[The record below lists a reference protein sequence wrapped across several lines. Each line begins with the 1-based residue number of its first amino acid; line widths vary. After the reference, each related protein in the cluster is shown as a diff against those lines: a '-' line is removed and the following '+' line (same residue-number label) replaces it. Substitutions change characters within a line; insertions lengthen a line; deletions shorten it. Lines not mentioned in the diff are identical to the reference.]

1 MSEPNGLFFIDGQLV
16 PINIEEVTCN
26 RFSSS
31 QVRGIL
37 CEGLDPMSVLRTLNK
52 RVSNSRYGYPRN
64 VNIEKVIFNDPATIV
79 IWTDKTK
86 TIVKCQPGDE
96 FDKELG
102 LAMCISKKYFGNKG
116 NYNEVFKKFIP
127 EEIDLSVEKKRD
139 FLEEYCSGK
148 MCIGCLLI
156 DNECRCGKGQHFKSK
171 RGNKYDMSDEQI
183 NRVYDKVMRKMEE

>member
-1 MSEPNGLFFIDGQLV
+1 MLEPNGLFFIDGQLV
-16 PINIEEVTCN
+16 PINIGEVTRN
-26 RFSSS
+26 RFSPS

-127 EEIDLSVEKKRD
+127 EEIDVSVEKKEI
-139 FLEEYCSGK
+139 F
-148 MCIGCLLI
+148 
-156 DNECRCGKGQHFKSK
+156 
-171 RGNKYDMSDEQI
+171 
-183 NRVYDKVMRKMEE
+183 

>member
-52 RVSNSRYGYPRN
+52 KVSNSRYGYPRN

-86 TIVKCQPGDE
+86 TIVKCQPRDE

-127 EEIDLSVEKKRD
+127 EEIDLSVEKKEI
-139 FLEEYCSGK
+139 F
-148 MCIGCLLI
+148 
-156 DNECRCGKGQHFKSK
+156 
-171 RGNKYDMSDEQI
+171 
-183 NRVYDKVMRKMEE
+183 